1 MIEVSHLTKRY
12 RDITA
17 IEDLSFTVGK
27 GEILGFLGPNGAG
40 KSTTMRILTGFQ
52 PASSGTARVAGFDVF
67 EEPLEV
73 KRRVGYLPELPPLYP
88 DMTVK
93 AYLRFVAEL
102 KGVRRKEL
110 RNEVDRVAEATRV
123 AHVMDRL
130 IANVSKGYKQRV
142 GLAQALLGHPE
153 VLILDEPTVGLDPS
167 QILEVRDLIKRLAG
181 DHTVVLS
188 THILQEVTATCEK
201 VLILARGRLVAHE
214 SLAALEAQHPG
225 RSLDEIFLHL
235 TSDIGP
241 AAAPPAPAPGGASAA

>member
-52 PASSGTARVAGFDVF
+52 PATSGTAKVAGFDVF
-67 EEPLEV
+67 EQPLEV
-73 KRRVGYLPELPPLYP
+73 KRRVGYLPEIPPLYP

-102 KGVRRKEL
+102 KGVRGKAIAGEL
-110 RNEVDRVAEATRV
+110 ERVAEATRIGEVMGRLV
-123 AHVMDRL
+123 AN
-130 IANVSKGYKQRV
+130 ISKGYKQRV
-142 GLAQALLGHPE
+142 GLAQALLGNPE

-201 VLILARGRLVAHE
+201 VLILARGRVVAHE
-214 SLAALEAQHPG
+214 GLAGLQARHPG
-225 RSLDEIFLHL
+225 RSLEEIFLHL
-235 TSDIGP
+235 TSDTGPVP
-241 AAAPPAPAPGGASAA
+241 AAPAAGDATAA

>member
-52 PASSGTARVAGFDVF
+52 PATSGRARVAGFDVF

-73 KRRVGYLPELPPLYP
+73 KRRVGYLPEIPPLYP
-88 DMTVK
+88 DMSVK

-102 KGVRRKEL
+102 KGVRRKAMASEL
-110 RNEVDRVAEATRV
+110 DRVAQATRIG
-123 AHVMDRL
+123 HVMDRL
-130 IANVSKGYKQRV
+130 VANISKGYKQRV
-142 GLAQALLGHPE
+142 GLAQALLGNPD
-153 VLILDEPTVGLDPS
+153 VLVLDEPTVGLDPS
-167 QILEVRDLIKRLAG
+167 QILEVRELIRGLAG
-181 DHTVVLS
+181 NHTVVLS

-214 SLAALEAQHPG
+214 GLADLQARHPG
-225 RSLDEIFLHL
+225 QSLEEIFLHL
-235 TSDIGP
+235 TSDTG
-241 AAAPPAPAPGGASAA
+241 AAPATRPADESAA

>member
-52 PASSGTARVAGFDVF
+52 PASSGQARVAGFDVF
-67 EEPLEV
+67 EDPLEV
-73 KRRVGYLPELPPLYP
+73 KRRVGYLPEIPPLYP

-102 KGVRRKEL
+102 KGVRRKAMAGEL
-110 RNEVDRVAEATRV
+110 DRVAQAARIG
-123 AHVMDRL
+123 HVMDRL
-130 IANVSKGYKQRV
+130 VANISKGYRQRV
-142 GLAQALLGHPE
+142 GIAQALLGNPE

-167 QILEVRDLIKRLAG
+167 QILEVRELIKGLAG

-214 SLAALEAQHPG
+214 SLAALQARHPG
-225 RSLDEIFLHL
+225 QSLEEIFLHL
-235 TSDIGP
+235 TSDTG
-241 AAAPPAPAPGGASAA
+241 PAPAPGAESAA

>member
-52 PASSGTARVAGFDVF
+52 PATSGTAKVAGFDVF

-73 KRRVGYLPELPPLYP
+73 KRRVGYLPEIPPLYP
-88 DMTVK
+88 DMTVR
-93 AYLRFVAEL
+93 AYLKFVAEL

-110 RNEVDRVAEATRV
+110 AAELERVAEATRIG
-123 AHVMDRL
+123 HVMGRL
-130 IANVSKGYKQRV
+130 VANISKGYKQRV
-142 GLAQALLGHPE
+142 GLAQALLGNPE

-167 QILEVRDLIKRLAG
+167 QILEVRELIRRLAG
-181 DHTVVLS
+181 EHTVVLS

-201 VLILARGRLVAHE
+201 VLILARGKLVVHE
-214 SLAALEAQHPG
+214 DLPALQARHPG
-225 RSLDEIFLHL
+225 KSLDEIFLHL
-235 TSDIGP
+235 TSDTGSAP
-241 AAAPPAPAPGGASAA
+241 AAAAGESAA